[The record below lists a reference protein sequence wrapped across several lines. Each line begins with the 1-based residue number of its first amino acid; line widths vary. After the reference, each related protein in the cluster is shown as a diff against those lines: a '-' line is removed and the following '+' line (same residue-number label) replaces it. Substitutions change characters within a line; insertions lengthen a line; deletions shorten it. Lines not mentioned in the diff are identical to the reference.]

1 MTPLGLLND
10 EERKVKFFL
19 DEDFFEEPGIVG
31 IHPNENTAT
40 VWMKT
45 ADLVELLKEHGTE
58 VRSWHIEEAK

>member
-1 MTPLGLLND
+1 M
-10 EERKVKFFL
+10 KFFL

-45 ADLVELLKEHGTE
+45 VDLVELLKEHGIE
-58 VRSWHIEEAK
+58 VRSWRIEEAK